1 MVSARNLLYKKPH
14 ALPLAPCCKNEREAS
29 RLGDDVVPQRQL
41 NLCFRVM
48 SRFQL
53 FHARIW
59 VKPSQFGH
67 SSSYPSLDVVLI
79 ILRTHQ
85 YSEHIQ
91 CAYLSSSR
99 VWHICICKFD
109 HRTMIFYAYEYEH
122 KPGRQ
127 MSVSDKASFCIRQMP
142 ESASISNQVNLCDCF
157 KQMSASAE

>member
-29 RLGDDVVPQRQL
+29 RLGDDAVPQRQL

-79 ILRTHQ
+79 VLRTHQ

-91 CAYLSSSR
+91 CAYLSSSSR
-99 VWHICICKFD
+99 VWHIYI
-109 HRTMIFYAYEYEH
+109 IFVNSIIVQWFSMHMNTNTSQAD
-122 KPGRQ
+122 KCLFQTKRV
-127 MSVSDKASFCIRQMP
+127 SLSDKCLSLPQFPIR
-142 ESASISNQVNLCDCF
+142 
-157 KQMSASAE
+157 